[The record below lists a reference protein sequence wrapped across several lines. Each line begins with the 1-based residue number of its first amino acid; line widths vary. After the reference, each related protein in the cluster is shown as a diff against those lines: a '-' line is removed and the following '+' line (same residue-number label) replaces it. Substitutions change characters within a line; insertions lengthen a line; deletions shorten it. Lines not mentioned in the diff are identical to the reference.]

1 MNVMHRRSLG
11 MSEDDMVTQE
21 ALRVADVYSFFQLVL
36 GSLTDH
42 FDISIYQEDFP
53 FA

>member
-1 MNVMHRRSLG
+1 MMNRPILG
-11 MSEDDMVTQE
+11 MSEDDMVTME
-21 ALRVADVYSFFQLVL
+21 ALRVADVNSFFQLVL